1 MATRDHSRDLTG
13 RIFEEA
19 WPALA
24 LVVPLGLL
32 ALAVPLAGSIAVNQ
46 AVMEMMVKLVAVVG
60 LSVFIGNSGIMS
72 FGHVAFMCVG
82 AYAAAWQTCCP
93 MLKPIVMA
101 GLPDILLKNTVPVV
115 PAALLSGL
123 AAAVVAVVAGA
134 VILRLRGIAASIA
147 SFALLFIVNVVY
159 SNADRYT
166 QGVGSIVGLPMYLS
180 PLVAYAWAAAAIVVA
195 FLYQR
200 SRFGLSLRAS
210 REDEAA
216 ALASGVHV
224 YGQRLA
230 AFVLSGFLMGV
241 AGALYG
247 SLIGT
252 ISVDSFFL
260 DTTFMLVAMLVV
272 GGLGSVAGAVVGVVA
287 VSAIVEV
294 FRQLQGGFTVAGLE
308 VAVPSGLQG
317 IALAA
322 FMLAVLI
329 FRRRGLMGGR
339 EIPLPRLW
347 PRRRTRSEAAKQ
359 PA

>member
-1 MATRDHSRDLTG
+1 MAPRGLARTLLV
-13 RIFEEA
+13 EA

-32 ALAVPLAGSIAVNQ
+32 ALVVPLFGSIAVNQ

-166 QGVGSIVGLPMYLS
+166 QGVGSIVGLPMYLT
-180 PLVAYAWAAAAIVVA
+180 PLVAYAWAAAAIVAA

-200 SRFGLSLRAS
+200 SSLGLSLRAS

-216 ALASGVHV
+216 ALASGVNV
-224 YGQRLA
+224 YWQRLI
-230 AFVLSGFLMGV
+230 AFVLSAFLMGI

-252 ISVDSFFL
+252 ISVDTFFL

-272 GGLGSVAGAVVGVVA
+272 GGLGSVAGAVIGVAA
-287 VSAIVEV
+287 VSLIVEI
-294 FRQLQGGFTVAGLE
+294 FRQLQGGLSIGGLE
-308 VAVPSGLQG
+308 VAIPSGLQG

-322 FMLAVLI
+322 FMLLVLI

-339 EIPLPRLW
+339 EVPLPRLR
-347 PRRRTRSEAAKQ
+347 RRRTQTPADQ